1 MKFMKNGAIP
11 SMINKKYVIL
21 FFIISLL
28 YFGYCICIIPSYL
41 LEKCLK
47 YNDIPWTTIDGFFIR
62 SFIKD
67 VYDWLIYKIPDFT
80 LIPAFLMNAGNM
92 VWGFVRYKKK
102 WWYYLLLAVSVLC
115 SVLLLDYYAI
125 YNDDV

>member
-1 MKFMKNGAIP
+1 M
-11 SMINKKYVIL
+11 
-21 FFIISLL
+21 
-28 YFGYCICIIPSYL
+28 
-41 LEKCLK
+41 
-47 YNDIPWTTIDGFFIR
+47 YNDIPWTTIDGFFIK

-80 LIPAFLMNAGNM
+80 LIPAFLINVGNM
-92 VWGFVRYKKK
+92 VLGFVRYKKK

-115 SVLLLDYYAI
+115 SVLLLDYYVI